1 MMAPELRLNALRID
15 QRTDIPIY
23 VFGIEGR
30 LIFSIA
36 TVSYAERTKDGI
48 LSGYQRPAVKAHIQ
62 DIFEYLS
69 EANALLPN
77 SIVVAFDDRVTFE
90 ALPGLQPSEWG
101 TFGRV
106 QIPLPRHGGETKP
119 GWIVDGQQR
128 VTALAKLDP
137 KRHFPVVVVGF
148 QSSSQEFQREQF
160 LLVNKTKPLP
170 RDLLHELLPDVH
182 ARLPRDLAKRQVAA
196 QVVQHLRFDSD
207 SPFYQRIRGLGAV
220 GDGSNISQASVIS
233 VVQTSIKK
241 KGVLSDH
248 FGLSSNTHDVKSM
261 ARVVSVFFEGVR
273 RTWPDAWEESPKTS
287 RLVHG
292 IGIVA
297 LGHLMERVMLAVD
310 AASPK
315 AASVVAHRLE
325 PLKARCAWTSGHW
338 PVLNCP
344 WNELE
349 NTSRD
354 KTRLTDYLLK
364 EYKRLH

>member
-1 MMAPELRLNALRID
+1 MASPLRLNALRIE
-15 QRTDIPIY
+15 QRSDIPIY
-23 VFGIEGR
+23 VFGIDGR
-30 LIFSIA
+30 LIFNIA

-48 LSGYQRPAVKAHIQ
+48 LSGYQRSAVKAHIQ
-62 DIFEYLS
+62 DIFDYLS
-69 EANALLPN
+69 EAMALLPN
-77 SIVVAFDDRVTFE
+77 AIVIAFDNRVTFE
-90 ALPGLQPSEWG
+90 PLPGLQPSEWG

-137 KRHFPVVVVGF
+137 KRQFPVVVVGF

-170 RDLLHELLPDVH
+170 RDLLHELLPDVR

-196 QVVQHLRFDSD
+196 KVVQFLRFDSD
-207 SPFYQRIRGLGAV
+207 SPFYHRIRGLGAAEN
-220 GDGSNISQASVIS
+220 GANISQASVIS

-248 FGLSSNTHDVKSM
+248 FDLSSNTHDVKSM
-261 ARVVSVFFEGVR
+261 ARVMSVFFEGVR

-292 IGIVA
+292 VGIVA
-297 LGHLMERVMLAVD
+297 LGHLMDRIMQTVD
-310 AASPK
+310 ASSLK
-315 AASVVAHRLE
+315 AASVAANRLE
-325 PLKARCAWTSGHW
+325 PLKGRCAWVSGRW
-338 PVLNCP
+338 PVLNCA

-354 KTRLTDYLLK
+354 KARLTDYLLK
-364 EYKRLH
+364 EYKRSQ